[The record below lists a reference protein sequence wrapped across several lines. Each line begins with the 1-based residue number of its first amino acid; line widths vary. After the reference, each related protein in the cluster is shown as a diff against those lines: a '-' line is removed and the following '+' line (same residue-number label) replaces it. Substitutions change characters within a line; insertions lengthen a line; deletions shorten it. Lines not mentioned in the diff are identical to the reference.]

1 MRNIILI
8 LGLFLLMSC
17 NSSGKKEQLTDDTQY
32 RVIVDALGRSVKL
45 PDTISGAICI
55 RASALRLVSYAG
67 GAPFITGVEEPE
79 LRNREYSHLCA
90 FPYLATKP
98 SIGPNMGGDIERIIG
113 VNPDVIFMSTT
124 TVADA
129 DELQSKVGIPV
140 VTIEYGD
147 MGRNRE
153 TFYSSL
159 RTIGRV
165 LGTERHVDSL
175 IQYVNA
181 QIADLKERTEGL
193 SHRPD
198 VYVGGIS
205 YKGSKDITSTDPY
218 YAALEMIQ
226 TRNVA
231 DVIDPR
237 FVSPIT
243 GTYIDIEA
251 LITWNPEVI
260 FVDYYGMDL
269 VKDNFRTN
277 TALLQTTKAGAN
289 HSVYQIWPYNNY
301 HSNFDVM
308 LMNAWYMGKIL
319 YPDRFADVDMNE
331 KVNEISNSFY
341 GQPIGDCLTGF
352 WGNYSLTPVL

>member
-1 MRNIILI
+1 
-8 LGLFLLMSC
+8 MSC
-17 NSSGKKEQLTDDTQY
+17 NSSGKKDQIHNEKY
-32 RVIVDALGRSVKL
+32 RVIVDALGRSVKV
-45 PDTISGAICI
+45 PDSVSGAVCI

-90 FPYLATKP
+90 FPYLGAKP

-129 DELQSKVGIPV
+129 DELQAKVGIPV
-140 VTIEYGD
+140 VTLEYGD

-153 TFYSSL
+153 TLFSSL
-159 RTIGRV
+159 RTVGKV
-165 LGTERHVDSL
+165 LGTEKKVDSL
-175 IQYVNA
+175 IQYVNE
-181 QIADLKERTEGL
+181 QIVDLKERTEGV
-193 SHRPD
+193 SHRPE

-218 YAALEMIQ
+218 YAALEMINA
-226 TRNVA
+226 RNVA
-231 DVIDPR
+231 EVIDSR

-269 VKDNFRTN
+269 VRENFRTN
-277 TALLQTTKAGAN
+277 GRLLQTTRAGAN
-289 HSVYQIWPYNNY
+289 QSVYQIWPYNNY

-319 YPDRFADVDMNE
+319 YPDRFADVDMND
-331 KVNEISNSFY
+331 KVNEISASFY
-341 GQPIGDCLTGF
+341 GQPIGDCLSGF